1 MRELITVASAF
12 VIVVG
17 LAIFM
22 YSGNQKHTTA
32 VMEARELKELVEK
45 NHNELKVEMEA
56 MKAHIY
62 ETDSIFHKKKY
73 E

>member
-1 MRELITVASAF
+1 MRELVTVASAF

-32 VMEARELKELVEK
+32 VMEAKELKEVVDK
-45 NHNELKVEMEA
+45 NHDELMLEINA
-56 MKAHIY
+56 LKAHIA
-62 ETDSIFHKKKY
+62 ETDSIYHKRTN

>member
-1 MRELITVASAF
+1 MRELVTVAAAF
-12 VIVVG
+12 MIVTG

-32 VMEARELKELVEK
+32 VMETRELNTVVEK
-45 NHNELKVEMEA
+45 NRADIQSQIDEL
-56 MKAHIY
+56 KAHIA
-62 ETDSIFHKKKY
+62 ETDSIYHKKTN

>member
-1 MRELITVASAF
+1 MKELVTVASAF
-12 VIVVG
+12 IIVVG

-32 VMEARELKELVEK
+32 VMKNQELNEVVEK
-45 NHNELKVEMEA
+45 NYQELKAEIEA
-56 MKAHIY
+56 LKVHSAEI
-62 ETDSIFHKKKY
+62 DSIYHKKVN